1 MSLQFMTKFGSRLC
15 TRAVVKPISPIQHSQ
30 GFFALQSNRWSSD
43 TSHSRLES
51 AEDADDHGK
60 KSSKKAEVVS
70 SRVKKVLERRKFRF
84 AFPEFLPDPDPL
96 FRNPLVEFLQRKD
109 MLDRREKV
117 NIPEFYVGS
126 TVAVTMSDPNA
137 PTDSKTTTFT
147 GIVID
152 RGGTGLRAW
161 FVLRNI
167 IDHQGIEIS
176 YRMYSPNILS
186 IETLK
191 LERRL
196 DDELYYLR
204 YVSYK

>member
-1 MSLQFMTKFGSRLC
+1 MTKFGSRLC

-51 AEDADDHGK
+51 AEDADDHGQ